1 MLYLEGCHGMKREDE
16 IYEKLC
22 EKSCR
27 INSETVGQS
36 I

>member
-1 MLYLEGCHGMKREDE
+1 MGMKREDE
-16 IYEKLC
+16 ICEKLC